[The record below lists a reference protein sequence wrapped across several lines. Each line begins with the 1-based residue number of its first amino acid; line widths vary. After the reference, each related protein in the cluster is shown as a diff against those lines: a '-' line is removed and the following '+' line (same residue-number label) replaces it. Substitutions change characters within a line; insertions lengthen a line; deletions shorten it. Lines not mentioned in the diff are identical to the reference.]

1 MVTQSRLAG
10 ADRIP
15 SNELEDWGQ
24 VPVPIGE
31 PVSHLRGRIVF
42 ESPDGSSAGL
52 WECTPG
58 KWVRQIMSAELS
70 TFLSGHAIF
79 SPEGGQPF
87 HIHAGDVVYF
97 PANSRGTWE
106 ILETTRKSYLVL
118 APGKD

>member
-1 MVTQSRLAG
+1 MVMQSRLTG
-10 ADRIP
+10 SDRIP
-15 SNELEDWGQ
+15 SSELEDWGR

-31 PVSHLRGRIVF
+31 PVSRLRGRTLF

-58 KWVRQIMSAELS
+58 KWVRQILNAELA
-70 TFLSGHAIF
+70 TFLTGHAIF
-79 SPEGGQPF
+79 SPDGGEPF

-106 ILETTRKSYLVL
+106 ILETTRKTFIVV
-118 APGKD
+118 APERG